1 MAIKPLDISRDL
13 CSDGYLRSLKAAKEM
28 GSLSIL
34 HWLAVLL
41 VFGSPIMGIIRGVK
55 NSSIPHTLLSV
66 FIPAYGVIFFSSASV
81 TVCQSADIRVTASNQ
96 IASGTKPASPQEPLH

>member
-55 NSSIPHTLLSV
+55 NSSIPHALLSV
-66 FIPAYGVIFFSSASV
+66 FIPAYGFIYFFAGKRDNV
-81 TVCQSADIRVTASNQ
+81 PDIKVRT
-96 IASGTKPASPQEPLH
+96 